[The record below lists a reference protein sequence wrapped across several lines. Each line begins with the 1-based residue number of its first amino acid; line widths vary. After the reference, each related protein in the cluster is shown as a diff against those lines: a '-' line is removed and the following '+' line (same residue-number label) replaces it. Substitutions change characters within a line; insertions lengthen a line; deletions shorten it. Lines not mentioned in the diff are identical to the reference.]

1 MYTEAS
7 IFSLFWVLAFV
18 FGAMSLYGC
27 TTNTDLSGVGN
38 LLMTFVVGLIAA
50 LIINLYKEA

>member
-1 MYTEAS
+1 
-7 IFSLFWVLAFV
+7 
-18 FGAMSLYGC
+18 MSLYGC